1 MNAEQRRL
9 LCHAPE
15 LVVVSLADA
24 ALGALV
30 LAITLEHPSLE
41 RVDDPWPAAPPTLL
55 RARRLVRSARRLR
68 NDLDRYRLAVDDALR
83 VRPSDVPP
91 F

>member
-1 MNAEQRRL
+1 MNVEQRRL

-15 LVVVSLADA
+15 LVVVDLADA

-30 LAITLEHPSLE
+30 LAITLEHASLDKA
-41 RVDDPWPAAPPTLL
+41 DDPWMPAPPTLL
-55 RARRLVRSARRLR
+55 RARRLVRRARRLR
-68 NDLDRYRLAVDDALR
+68 QDLDRYRLAVDDALR
-83 VRPSDVPP
+83 VMPSDVPP